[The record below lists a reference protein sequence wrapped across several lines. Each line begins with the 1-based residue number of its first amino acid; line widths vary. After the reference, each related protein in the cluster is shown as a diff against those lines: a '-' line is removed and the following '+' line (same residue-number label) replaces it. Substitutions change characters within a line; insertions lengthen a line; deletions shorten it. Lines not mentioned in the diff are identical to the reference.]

1 MYPHI
6 VEDGQ
11 DVSDGATVDV
21 LEVVIAALGKDES
34 VALLLKKK
42 AFNEML
48 QFGIIS
54 CLIKDSCK
62 AVRVF
67 SPGNITIVVCLISQN
82 HLGKAFSEI
91 ANQWKIRK
99 ITSSISSESVL

>member
-42 AFNEML
+42 AFNEMF
-48 QFGIIS
+48 QFWNNF
-54 CLIKDSCK
+54 LPD
-62 AVRVF
+62 
-67 SPGNITIVVCLISQN
+67 
-82 HLGKAFSEI
+82 
-91 ANQWKIRK
+91 
-99 ITSSISSESVL
+99 